1 MKHSRKLDLPPGYSG
16 HILPP
21 GESAFAHACAI
32 ADEQGAGAF
41 VHARKGELIEFAVVL
56 EPDEP
61 LASARRGFFACMHA
75 LAEAISAHCP
85 PEREVAFHWPD
96 AIIFD
101 GGLVGGGRLAW
112 PQGCG
117 DDDIPQWLVF
127 GAVLRA
133 EDLPDV
139 DTGAHPDST
148 SLVGSGFELEQVDNV
163 VGSFARHLMLA
174 FDTWGEHGFRAVG
187 QDYLKR
193 LPKAEG
199 QKKRIIDVNGDLVS
213 TLAGGASERSSL
225 GQALEAHEWYDPVLL
240 APALAPRWRRTA

>member
-32 ADEQGAGAF
+32 AGEQGAGAF

-101 GGLVGGGRLAW
+101 GGLVGGG
-112 PQGCG
+112 
-117 DDDIPQWLVF
+117 LVAVG
-127 GAVLRA
+127 GAVARSSPRGG
-133 EDLPDV
+133 EV
-139 DTGAHPDST
+139 EST
-148 SLVGSGFELEQVDNV
+148 SLPDCDRLRKAIG
-163 VGSFARHLMLA
+163 HL
-174 FDTWGEHGFRAVG
+174 
-187 QDYLKR
+187 
-193 LPKAEG
+193 
-199 QKKRIIDVNGDLVS
+199 
-213 TLAGGASERSSL
+213 LAGESKRPLTRLRS
-225 GQALEAHEWYDPVLL
+225 
-240 APALAPRWRRTA
+240 PAVIGTKEHTPGVGVMLRSIVRTAESRLEKIA